1 MATYEAKRYDFSG
14 ANITALNGSS
24 VASGTVAAARI
35 ASLATSQITSGTF
48 ADARISSG
56 SVTQH
61 VSAVTQATGTWTPSP
76 STGGF
81 SSTTG
86 RYFRVGNHVTAV
98 CHGHFN
104 SQSTNNTSAFAISG
118 LPVTAA
124 NVGTVVGGGTAYLGT
139 ASGKAM
145 YPMVKANE
153 SSIKFWTNGAV
164 AGTDTDSYSNE
175 YMWNA
180 AGYSGIVITN
190 QNVRN
195 HSNGEANDYFYACVT
210 YQV

>member
-1 MATYEAKRYDFSG
+1 MAFIADGSTL
-14 ANITALNGSS
+14 TA
-24 VASGTVAAARI
+24 T
-35 ASLATSQITSGTF
+35 TE
-48 ADARISSG
+48 
-56 SVTQH
+56 
-61 VSAVTQATGTWTPSP
+61 ATGTWTPAP

-98 CHGHFN
+98 CHGLFN
-104 SQSTNNTSAFAISG
+104 SQSTNNTDAFAITG
-118 LPVTAA
+118 LPVTSA
-124 NVGTVVGGGTAYLGT
+124 NVGTVVGGGS
-139 ASGKAM
+139 SGKIM

-153 SSIKFWTNGAV
+153 TSIKFWTNGAA
-164 AGTDTDSYSNE
+164 AGTDTDTYSNE

-195 HSNGEANDYFYACVT
+195 HSNGQDNDYFYACVT